1 MEVQSMSIEY
11 ANVTYRTVRYLPV
24 PDTNIYVRT
33 YKYEDNIFSHL
44 RRIDTYDTYV
54 DCESVIH
61 RFPFNSFIRFFDW
74 STKSS
79 SYGTVWYRNRYC
91 TVLYCTV
98 LYCTVLYFMVPVPYH
113 LLNLCTDSYLL
124 CFVRLWFSFV
134 HFRNLHYNF
143 LTYWSNVQV
152 EYHSAYIFKC

>member
-91 TVLYCTV
+91 TVLYCTSWYHTICWIFVPILTFYV
-98 LYCTVLYFMVPVPYH
+98 LWDYGF
-113 LLNLCTDSYLL
+113 LLFTLGTFIIISWHIDPMC
-124 CFVRLWFSFV
+124 R
-134 HFRNLHYNF
+134 
-143 LTYWSNVQV
+143 
-152 EYHSAYIFKC
+152 